1 MGRITSMAL
10 AVVLATGVAGA
21 VSLPNASAALEG
33 APDQAPTGGADAV
46 DPDPYFQVVD
56 DATEGRFV
64 APGWEEHSADPQ
76 TFGGTYATADSSA
89 GAASFR
95 VKIPGDDYYSV
106 YARWPTGSDNAS
118 TVRFGVPTASGAAS
132 DEVDQGVDGGF
143 WVRIGA
149 YEMEKGERVLQ
160 VGGSAGGEGRV
171 VADAVMVVR
180 DVLVGRD
187 GRTASYAN
195 PDELAP
201 ALSNGAPASV
211 EPAFSAANHRN
222 PNGADVLRVAKRH
235 LGTRYGYDRCRINV
249 QEDCSCLT
257 RLAYRHFGKK
267 LPDSPVYQWR
277 TKKGRKIY
285 KKANIGR
292 GDLIFHD
299 LNRDGL
305 NDHFKDH
312 VGIWAGNG
320 NMVHASSY
328 FGRVVISEERYLK
341 GFRGGKSFRLR

>member
-1 MGRITSMAL
+1 MHRLISMAL
-10 AVVLATGVAGA
+10 AVVFAAGVAGA
-21 VSLPNASAALEG
+21 VSLPNASAGLEG
-33 APDQAPTGGADAV
+33 AADQAPTGGADAV
-46 DPDPYFQVVD
+46 DPNPYFQVVD
-56 DATEGRFV
+56 DDAEGRFV
-64 APGWEEHSADPQ
+64 APGWEEHTADSQ

-89 GAASFR
+89 GAARFR

-149 YEMEKGERVLQ
+149 YEMQKGQRDILLES
-160 VGGSAGGEGRV
+160 GGGRA
-171 VADAVMVVR
+171 VADAVMIVG
-180 DVLVGRD
+180 DALVGKD
-187 GRTASYAN
+187 GRS
-195 PDELAP
+195 
-201 ALSNGAPASV
+201 ASV
-211 EPAFSAANHRN
+211 ADPYDFAADKEDRS
-222 PNGADVLRVAKRH
+222 PYASESLSRSSMTTKAGGPTGADVVRIARRH
-235 LGTRYGYDRCRINV
+235 LGTRYGYNRCANNV
-249 QEDCSCLT
+249 REDCSCLT
-257 RLAYRHFGKK
+257 RLVYRHFGKK
-267 LPDSPVYQWR
+267 LPDSPVWQWR
-277 TKKGRKIY
+277 TKYGRKIY
-285 KKANIGR
+285 NKANLGR

-341 GFRGGKSFRLR
+341 GFRGGKRFRLR

>member
-1 MGRITSMAL
+1 MHRLISMAL
-10 AVVLATGVAGA
+10 AVVFAAGVAGA
-21 VSLPNASAALEG
+21 VSLPNASAGLEG
-33 APDQAPTGGADAV
+33 AADQAPTGGADAV
-46 DPDPYFQVVD
+46 DPNPYFQVVD
-56 DATEGRFV
+56 DDAEGRFV
-64 APGWEEHSADPQ
+64 APGWEEHTADSQ

-106 YARWPTGSDNAS
+106 YARWPTGSDNAPA
-118 TVRFGVPTASGAAS
+118 VRFGVPTASGAAS

-149 YEMEKGERVLQ
+149 YEMEEGERVLQ
-160 VGGSAGGEGRV
+160 ISGNREGEGRM

-201 ALSNGAPASV
+201 APSNGDPASA
-211 EPAFSAANHRN
+211 EPAVSAANHGN
-222 PNGADVLRVAKRH
+222 PNGADVLRAAKRH
-235 LGTRYGYDRCRINV
+235 LGTRYGYNRCRINV

-257 RLAYRHFGKK
+257 RLVYRHFGKK
-267 LPDSPVYQWR
+267 LPDSPVWQWR
-277 TKKGRKIY
+277 TKYGRKIY
-285 KKANIGR
+285 NKANLGR
-292 GDLIFHD
+292 GDLVFHD

-320 NMVHASSY
+320 NMVHASGY
-328 FGRVVISEERYLK
+328 FGRVVISEEKYLK
-341 GFRGGKSFRLR
+341 GFWGGKRFRLR